1 MKILITG
8 CAGFIGF
15 HLCKKILLNKKFKV
29 YGIDNLNS
37 YYDVKLKDDRLKLLK
52 KNKNFVFKKLSI
64 ENTKSIKKYLNNNKF
79 NYLIHLAAQAGV
91 RNSIDNP
98 EIYFQYNVLG
108 FFNILNCLKNRN
120 LKHFLFASTSSVYG
134 DNKKF
139 PLKEEFKT
147 DSPLSFYAA
156 TKISNE
162 VMGYAY
168 SNIHKIPMTALRFFT
183 VYGPY
188 GRPDMALFKFT
199 KLILM
204 NKKIPL
210 FNKGIHQR
218 DFTYIDDV
226 VNSIYAIIT
235 KPPKTKIPFR
245 RINIARG
252 SSEKLLKYVNFIEKY
267 LNIRAK
273 KKMLKLQKGD
283 ILKTS
288 ANINKLKK
296 EINFQPKVSI
306 KKGIFLFIDWFKD
319 YYNFKKLS

>member
-1 MKILITG
+1 MKILVTG

-15 HLCKKILLNKKFKV
+15 HLCEKILKHSNLKV
-29 YGIDNLNS
+29 FGIDNLNT
-37 YYDVKLKDDRLKLLK
+37 YYDVKLKYDRLKILK
-52 KNKNFVFKKLSI
+52 KEKKFFFKKLSI
-64 ENTKSIKKYLNNNKF
+64 ENSKSIKKYLNKNKF
-79 NYLIHLAAQAGV
+79 DYIIHLAAQAGV

-98 EIYFQYNVLG
+98 DVYFQYNVLG
-108 FFNILNCLKNRN
+108 FFNILNCLNNRN

-139 PLKEEFKT
+139 PLKEEFNI

-156 TKISNE
+156 TKVSNE
-162 VMGYAY
+162 VMGFSY

-183 VYGPY
+183 VYGPL

-199 KLILM
+199 KLILN

-210 FNKGIHQR
+210 FNKGNHQR

-226 VNSIYAIIT
+226 INSIYALTT

-288 ANINKLKK
+288 ASIKKLKK

-306 KKGIFLFIDWFKD
+306 KEGILKFIDWFKN
-319 YYNFKKLS
+319 YYNY

>member
-1 MKILITG
+1 MKILVTG

-15 HLCKKILLNKKFKV
+15 HLCKKILKHSNLKV
-29 YGIDNLNS
+29 FGIDNLNA
-37 YYDVKLKDDRLKLLK
+37 YYDVSLKNNRLKILK
-52 KNKNFVFKKLSI
+52 NEKNFFFTKLSI
-64 ENTKSIKKYLNNNKF
+64 ENPKSIKNYLNKNKF
-79 NYLIHLAAQAGV
+79 DYIIHLAAQAGV

-98 EIYFQYNVLG
+98 DVYFKYNVLG
-108 FFNILNCLKNRN
+108 FFNILNCLNNRN

-139 PLKEEFKT
+139 PLKEEFNI

-156 TKISNE
+156 TKVSNE
-162 VMGYAY
+162 VMGFSY

-183 VYGPY
+183 VYGPL

-199 KLILM
+199 KLILK

-210 FNKGIHQR
+210 FNKGNHHR

-226 VNSIYAIIT
+226 INSIYALTT

-252 SSEKLLKYVNFIEKY
+252 RSEKLLKYVNLIEKY

-288 ANINKLKK
+288 ASIKKLKK

-306 KKGIFLFIDWFKD
+306 KEGILKFIDWFKN
-319 YYNFKKLS
+319 YYNY

>member
-1 MKILITG
+1 MKILVTG

-15 HLCKKILLNKKFKV
+15 HLCKKILKHSNLKV
-29 YGIDNLNS
+29 FGIDNLNA
-37 YYDVKLKDDRLKLLK
+37 YYDVSLKNNRLKILK
-52 KNKNFVFKKLSI
+52 NEKNFFFTKLSI
-64 ENTKSIKKYLNNNKF
+64 ENPKSIKNYLNKNKF
-79 NYLIHLAAQAGV
+79 DYIIHLAAQAGV
-91 RNSIDNP
+91 RNSIDV
-98 EIYFQYNVLG
+98 YFKYNVLG
-108 FFNILNCLKNRN
+108 FFNILNCLNNRN

-139 PLKEEFKT
+139 PLKEEFNI

-156 TKISNE
+156 TKVSNE
-162 VMGYAY
+162 VMGFSY

-183 VYGPY
+183 VYGPL

-199 KLILM
+199 KLILK

-210 FNKGIHQR
+210 FNKGNHHR

-226 VNSIYAIIT
+226 INSIYALTT

-252 SSEKLLKYVNFIEKY
+252 RSEKLLKYVNLIEKY

-288 ANINKLKK
+288 ASIKKLKK

-306 KKGIFLFIDWFKD
+306 KEGILKFIDWFKN
-319 YYNFKKLS
+319 YYNY